1 MASADELKN
10 QKELNKLK
18 EEEIRLEKE
27 KNSTYRS
34 SLDMS
39 YALVESLK
47 DTLGIRT
54 KNTEFEKDLL
64 KTSKEVNKALLD
76 RKSSF
81 SSISDLQKSI
91 AKDSQIIARATTL
104 QKGLEQSIRAT
115 RKDGAKDTIAVF
127 NKTKDLNR
135 ELKEQLSIAEQGG
148 AIDEAVIQDLQTQI
162 ADNEALGDL
171 MFNEL
176 SLLEKQYAISQLQ
189 TKELEDQIAVQD
201 QINESLGVAGGFTE
215 LIGKIP
221 GLGKFAN
228 QALGDVTKTMQEAAD
243 AGEAVPS
250 KFGAMGMIIQGVGK
264 NLLTKVLDPFT
275 LITAAVTGLIKLTTE
290 LDKNI
295 GQLSRDMNMSYN
307 EARALNMEMNDF
319 ATSSDS
325 VFVTTQGM
333 NESLSAINATL
344 GTNAKLNKDDLATF
358 TKLREAAGLTNE
370 ELMGIQSLTLANGK
384 SLEENT
390 GEFLAQAKI
399 SSTKNGVILNEKK
412 LMADISKISAATQ
425 LSLGKSSGSIA
436 NAAATA
442 QSLGMEL
449 SKVDDIAGSLL
460 DFESSI
466 ENELSAE
473 LLLNKDLNLEKARQ
487 AALNNDLAT
496 VAKEISEQAGS
507 AAEFGEMNRIQQEA
521 LAKSVGMS
529 REDLA
534 QTLFTQEQL
543 AGASGEEAEKRQK
556 LLDAR
561 IEEVGLEQA
570 KKELAD
576 GGLENLESQAAASQ
590 RLEATVQKIS
600 DLFMGIADTIIS
612 IVSPVVDILYPV
624 FNGIAAAI
632 SLMWDGL
639 KGIAIVLSPI
649 IALVALLNAQLIGA
663 ALLSMAQGVWLALG
677 SIPFIGP
684 ILATAATLAGAGL
697 IYRYA
702 KAGDVMSPADGK
714 TQVSTKE
721 GGLFELSPN
730 DDLIAAPGAA
740 AKMQGGGGSTI
751 VKQDNSETNNLL
763 KQLIST
769 NQEGNSLQKKKP
781 ELSPVGLYEV
791 Q

>member
-1 MASADELKN
+1 MASADDLKN

-18 EEEIRLEKE
+18 EDEIRLEKE
-27 KNSTYRS
+27 KNSAYRS

-39 YALVESLK
+39 YSLVESLK

-76 RKSSF
+76 RRSSF

-104 QKGLEQSIRAT
+104 QKGLEQSINST
-115 RKDGAKDTIAVF
+115 RKNGAKDTIAVF
-127 NKTKDLNR
+127 NKTKDLNK
-135 ELKEQLSIAEQGG
+135 ELKEQLSIAESGEK
-148 AIDEAVIQDLQTQI
+148 IDEEVIQSLQTQI

-189 TKELEDQIAVQD
+189 TKELEDQIGVQD

-250 KFGAMGMIIQGVGK
+250 KFGAMSMIVQGVGK

-290 LDKNI
+290 LDKNV
-295 GQLSRDMNMSYN
+295 GQLARNMNMSYN

-344 GTNAKLNKDDLATF
+344 GTNAKLNKEDLATF

-412 LMADISKISAATQ
+412 LLTEISKVSAATT
-425 LSLGKSSGSIA
+425 LSLGKSSGAIA

-449 SKVDDIAGSLL
+449 GKVDDIAGSLL

-612 IVSPVVDILYPV
+612 IVSPVVDVLYPV
-624 FNGIAAAI
+624 FQGIAAAI

-639 KGIAIVLSPI
+639 KGIAMVLSPI

-663 ALLSMAQGVWLALG
+663 ALLSMITSVWTALG
-677 SIPFIGP
+677 AIPFIGP
-684 ILATAATLAGAGL
+684 ILATAGVLAGAGL

-740 AKMQGGGGSTI
+740 AKMQGGGGSTV

>member
-1 MASADELKN
+1 MASADDLKN
-10 QKELNKLK
+10 QKEINKLK
-18 EEEIRLEKE
+18 EEELRLEKE
-27 KNSTYRS
+27 KNSTYRA

-39 YALVESLK
+39 YSLVESLK

-64 KTSKEVNKALLD
+64 KTSKEVNRALLD

-104 QKGLEQSIRAT
+104 QKGLEQSINAT
-115 RKDGAKDTIAVF
+115 RKNGAKDTIAVF
-127 NKTKDLNR
+127 NKTKDLNK
-135 ELKEQLSIAEQGG
+135 ELKAQLAIAEQGE
-148 AIDEAVIQDLQTQI
+148 AIDEAVIKDLQTQI

-189 TKELEDQIAVQD
+189 TKELEDQIGVQD

-250 KFGAMGMIIQGVGK
+250 KFGAMGMIVQGVGK

-290 LDKNI
+290 LDKNV
-295 GQLSRDMNMSYN
+295 GQLARNMNVSYN
-307 EARALNMEMNDF
+307 EARSLNMEMNDF

-412 LMADISKISAATQ
+412 LLTDISKVSAATT
-425 LSLGKSSGSIA
+425 LSLGKSSGAIA

-449 SKVDDIAGSLL
+449 GKVDDIAGSLL

-600 DLFMGIADTIIS
+600 DLFMGIADTVLS

-624 FNGIAAAI
+624 FNGIASAI
-632 SLMWDGL
+632 SLMFDGL

-649 IALVALLNAQLIGA
+649 IALVALLNIQLIGA
-663 ALLSMAQGVWLALG
+663 ALLSMAQSVWLALG
-677 SIPFIGP
+677 AIPFIGP

-740 AKMQGGGGSTI
+740 AKMQGGGGST
-751 VKQDNSETNNLL
+751 VVQQDNSETNNLL